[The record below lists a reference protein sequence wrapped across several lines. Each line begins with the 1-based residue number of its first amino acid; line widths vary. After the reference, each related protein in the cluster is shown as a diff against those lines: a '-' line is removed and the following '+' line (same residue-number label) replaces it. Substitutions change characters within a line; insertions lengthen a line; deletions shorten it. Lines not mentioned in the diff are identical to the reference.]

1 MKRHYLKLLILSL
14 LMMFVLGTQQA
25 MGEGCLECYEGS
37 IDGYVKDTSGNP
49 IEGARVFAYGY
60 NTGRDKE
67 AYTLESGYYYLGHL
81 VQDEY
86 ILSVS
91 KAGYKQKYSTAKVEG
106 GTTTRVDFILE
117 PEQSNY

>member
-25 MGEGCLECYEGS
+25 MGEGCLECTGGS

-49 IEGARVFAYGY
+49 IEDARVFAYGL

-67 AYTLESGYYYLGHL
+67 AYTGENGYYYLGNL
-81 VQDEY
+81 VQDGY
-86 ILSVS
+86 TLSVS
-91 KAGYKQKYSTAKVEG
+91 KAGYKQKYGTAVVERG
-106 GTTTRVDFILE
+106 RTTRVDFILE
-117 PEQSNY
+117 PE